1 MNPQNL
7 ELRRRIELKVGIVS
21 SYYDCIST

>member
-1 MNPQNL
+1 MNPHNL
-7 ELRRRIELKVGIVS
+7 ELRKRIELKVGVVS